1 VPVSKSIKELIQ
13 GLIRELPTADAA
25 EASRIKD
32 RIKDLKKL
40 EKEHDH
46 P

>member
-1 VPVSKSIKELIQ
+1 MSKSIKELIQ
-13 GLIRELPTADAA
+13 GLIKELPAADAT

-32 RIKDLKKL
+32 RINDLKKL